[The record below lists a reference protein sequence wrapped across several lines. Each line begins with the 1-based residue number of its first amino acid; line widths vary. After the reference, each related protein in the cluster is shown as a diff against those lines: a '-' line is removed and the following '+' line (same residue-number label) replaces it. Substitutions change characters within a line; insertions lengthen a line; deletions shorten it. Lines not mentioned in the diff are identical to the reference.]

1 MALIQPKSR
10 ERRSLCANLYK
21 LLAVIRVGWII
32 TVLFLLKT
40 NMFWNT
46 INILLFSKKAF
57 VKEII
62 EYFTHIFRLKICR
75 GFIALKTNIIAKKIE
90 YRKFYSVY
98 SIRGNCTHSK
108 NASNSVEE
116 LWQKHWFSRC
126 YSVEMFWKVWETDD
140 KGVWDA
146 ILNKIYHTET
156 FTYLLFNKIKGYYYY
171 YY

>member
-1 MALIQPKSR
+1 MIQPKSR

-98 SIRGNCTHSK
+98 SIRGNSTHLK
-108 NASNSVEE
+108 KRIE
-116 LWQKHWFSRC
+116 LCWGVMTKTLVFPVLLGGNVLKSMRDRRQRRMRC
-126 YSVEMFWKVWETDD
+126 YSEQNLSYRNF
-140 KGVWDA
+140 
-146 ILNKIYHTET
+146 
-156 FTYLLFNKIKGYYYY
+156 YLLTF
-171 YY
+171 